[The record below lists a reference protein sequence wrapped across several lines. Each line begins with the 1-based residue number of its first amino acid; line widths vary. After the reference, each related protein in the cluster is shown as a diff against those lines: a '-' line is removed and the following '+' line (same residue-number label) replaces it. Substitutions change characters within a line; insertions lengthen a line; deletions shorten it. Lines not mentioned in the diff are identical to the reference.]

1 MISLLTL
8 LPKNLNLSFENKE
21 LVQEGILL
29 GVINDINQTQLLNA
43 IYNYR
48 NNLYL
53 KSMWEVQRMGQEY
66 NLLHLISIS
75 LADQVPL
82 KNIHDSID
90 AFNENLINEA
100 YIKSTANIDWVI
112 FNSHS
117 KEYE

>member
-1 MISLLTL
+1 
-8 LPKNLNLSFENKE
+8 
-21 LVQEGILL
+21 
-29 GVINDINQTQLLNA
+29 
-43 IYNYR
+43 
-48 NNLYL
+48 
-53 KSMWEVQRMGQEY
+53 MGQEY

>member
-1 MISLLTL
+1 LISLLTL

-53 KSMWEVQRMGQEY
+53 KSM
-66 NLLHLISIS
+66 
-75 LADQVPL
+75 
-82 KNIHDSID
+82 
-90 AFNENLINEA
+90 
-100 YIKSTANIDWVI
+100 
-112 FNSHS
+112 
-117 KEYE
+117 